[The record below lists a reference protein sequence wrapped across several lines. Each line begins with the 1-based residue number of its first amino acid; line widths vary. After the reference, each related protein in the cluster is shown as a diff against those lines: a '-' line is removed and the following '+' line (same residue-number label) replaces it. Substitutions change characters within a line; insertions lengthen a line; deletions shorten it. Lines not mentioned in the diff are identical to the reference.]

1 MVVNINIRIS
11 KKVEIWY
18 IAAVNVGVYKKVK
31 VKTVLTVK
39 NMGEGGPIYWSPQIF
54 LRFCKGKF

>member
-1 MVVNINIRIS
+1 MLVVNINIRIS
-11 KKVEIWY
+11 KKVEIWD

-39 NMGEGGPIYWSPQIF
+39 NMGEGGSNILEPLNIF
-54 LRFCKGKF
+54 V

>member
-18 IAAVNVGVYKKVK
+18 FAGVNVGVYKK

-39 NMGEGGPIYWSPQIF
+39 NMGEGGPIYWSP
-54 LRFCKGKF
+54 